1 MAQQQR
7 GEGDCLKEEKFENNI
22 KEQLSKM
29 TIDLNKKDDLI
40 LKLEGQLEVFKNE
53 LSIYDK
59 DCNTLKK
66 ENKNL
71 ENIKNR
77 LSKECQQS
85 KKQLVMKNKQI
96 KNLSQKVHEFLETKN
111 LNTVLENKI
120 KEIEKRLIDSQ
131 FENNELK
138 KNNIQTN
145 MIIST
150 KDKTIISL
158 KSNIDKIDNIL
169 SQKVAEYENAM
180 EGKHCEIL
188 KLENENKL
196 LNEKVKDMEH
206 KLMEMNLTIIS
217 LTEQN
222 DKINIIY
229 TMQENLTK
237 LDKNEKKLKI
247 ELNNLRNQLIN
258 DQNNNKKL
266 DISLDAFLRENEI
279 LKKDVE
285 YWKNE
290 ISELS
295 TRLRNEMIE
304 ENLKNK
310 LYVLS
315 NKIYE
320 RLLNLKKLPNLEE
333 SSNIKNLQDKY
344 IVKYILMCLLF
355 IIN

>member
-120 KEIEKRLIDSQ
+120 KEIEKR
-131 FENNELK
+131 
-138 KNNIQTN
+138 
-145 MIIST
+145 
-150 KDKTIISL
+150 
-158 KSNIDKIDNIL
+158 
-169 SQKVAEYENAM
+169 
-180 EGKHCEIL
+180 
-188 KLENENKL
+188 
-196 LNEKVKDMEH
+196 
-206 KLMEMNLTIIS
+206 
-217 LTEQN
+217 
-222 DKINIIY
+222 
-229 TMQENLTK
+229 
-237 LDKNEKKLKI
+237 
-247 ELNNLRNQLIN
+247 
-258 DQNNNKKL
+258 
-266 DISLDAFLRENEI
+266 
-279 LKKDVE
+279 
-285 YWKNE
+285 
-290 ISELS
+290 
-295 TRLRNEMIE
+295 
-304 ENLKNK
+304 
-310 LYVLS
+310 
-315 NKIYE
+315 
-320 RLLNLKKLPNLEE
+320 
-333 SSNIKNLQDKY
+333 
-344 IVKYILMCLLF
+344 
-355 IIN
+355 